1 MMHARRD
8 LLSSTISGDEP
19 VDYDTGAIDDPA
31 PRGRHV
37 ARDAHGSPLNGHSAE
52 AVETNGHATN
62 GAGTNGTNGNGNH
75 GNGHARHSS
84 KANGAAAAA
93 ADVTTI
99 ERPPVNEYPAR
110 PPLELQQRRRHLPK
124 LTSLKA
130 RVVVALLCLVVIAAA
145 AGAAK
150 AARTVLEKTPAVVVT
165 TAKPAVI
172 TNQPG
177 GVGTL
182 VEAPDNSFTV
192 GVNLAGIQDAII
204 SISGVDVTNGALV
217 NAGTPLVKIDP
228 TLLIQNAAQFQSQ
241 LTSAQQS
248 LTAAE
253 QTPSSTAPGTQSQA
267 QQVAALTVE
276 VNFDNNLVAIAQGKT
291 TTITAPT
298 SGYVTGL
305 NLQPGQVIG
314 AGQPILELINPSTV
328 DVSASLLL
336 TDIQTIAPGDAA
348 DVVPTGLP
356 GVQLTGTV
364 LTVSAMT
371 SAGGL
376 DGIVVIQAQNTSPDP
391 VPIGSQV
398 FVHVMATQS
407 AAVSVPA
414 VAVMNSDLSP
424 AVFVLRN
431 GRAYFQPV
439 TVGASDADRDQI
451 LTGLTAG
458 EVVVEANMQS
468 LTDGEK
474 VRVLGTG

>member
-1 MMHARRD
+1 MMHAKKD
-8 LLSSTISGDEP
+8 LLSSTISWDQP
-19 VDYDTGAIDDPA
+19 VDDAGTIDDPA
-31 PRGRHV
+31 RRGRHV
-37 ARDAHGSPLNGHSAE
+37 ARDAHGSPLNGHSTGD
-52 AVETNGHATN
+52 VETNGHATN
-62 GAGTNGTNGNGNH
+62 GAVTNGTNGNGNH
-75 GNGHARHSS
+75 SEGHAWHPS

-93 ADVTTI
+93 TDVTTV
-99 ERPPVNEYPAR
+99 ERPPLNDSPAP
-110 PPLELQQRRRHLPK
+110 PPLVLPQRRLHLPR

-145 AGAAK
+145 VGAAK
-150 AARTVLEKTPAVVVT
+150 AARTVLDKTPAVVIT
-165 TAKPAVI
+165 TAKAAVI

-182 VEAPDNSFTV
+182 TEAPDNGFTV

-204 SISGVDVTNGALV
+204 SISQVDVTNGALV
-217 NAGTPLVKIDP
+217 DAGTPLVKLDP

-248 LTAAE
+248 LTAE
-253 QTPSSTAPGTQSQA
+253 EHTPSSTLPGAQTQA
-267 QQVAALTVE
+267 QLVSALSVE
-276 VNFDNNLVAIAQGKT
+276 VNFDNNLVAIAQGRT
-291 TTITAPT
+291 TTLTAPT
-298 SGYVTGL
+298 GGYVTGL
-305 NLQPGQVIG
+305 TLQPGQVIG

-336 TDIQTIAPGDAA
+336 TDIQSIVPGDAA

-364 LTVSAMT
+364 LTVSAIT
-371 SAGGL
+371 AAGGL
-376 DGIVVIQAQNTSPDP
+376 DGVVVIQAQNTSPDP

-398 FVHVMATQS
+398 FVHVMATHS

>member
-1 MMHARRD
+1 
-8 LLSSTISGDEP
+8 
-19 VDYDTGAIDDPA
+19 
-31 PRGRHV
+31 
-37 ARDAHGSPLNGHSAE
+37 
-52 AVETNGHATN
+52 
-62 GAGTNGTNGNGNH
+62 
-75 GNGHARHSS
+75 
-84 KANGAAAAA
+84 
-93 ADVTTI
+93 
-99 ERPPVNEYPAR
+99 
-110 PPLELQQRRRHLPK
+110 
-124 LTSLKA
+124 
-130 RVVVALLCLVVIAAA
+130 VIAAGV
-145 AGAAK
+145 GAAK
-150 AARTVLEKTPAVVVT
+150 EARKVLGKTPAVVTT
-165 TAKPAVI
+165 TAKAAVI
-172 TNQPG
+172 TNEPG

-182 VEAPDNSFTV
+182 AEAPDNSFTV
-192 GVNLAGIQDAII
+192 SVNLAGIQDAII
-204 SISGVDVTNGALV
+204 SISQVDVTNGALV
-217 NAGTPLVKIDP
+217 TAGTPLVKIDP

-241 LTSAQQS
+241 LTSAQQT
-248 LTAAE
+248 LAADE
-253 QTPSSTAPGTQSQA
+253 QTPSSTVPGAQTQA
-267 QQVAALTVE
+267 QQVSALSVE
-276 VNFDNNLVAIAQGKT
+276 VNFDANLVAIAQGKT
-291 TTITAPT
+291 TTLTAPS

-305 NLQPGQVIG
+305 TVQPGQVIG

-336 TDIQTIAPGDAA
+336 TDIQTIVPGDAA

-371 SAGGL
+371 SSGGL

-398 FVHVMATQS
+398 FVHVIATQS